1 MIEKIKEV
9 LVTKLSPATSRYPS
23 IVIADS
29 LFGLTKEVWDD
40 EKDMWRLKEFEEL
53 LKFSRLVFLH

>member
-1 MIEKIKEV
+1 MIEKIKVV

-23 IVIADS
+23 IVVADS

-53 LKFSRLVFLH
+53 LKFFEVSIL

>member
-9 LVTKLSPATSRYPS
+9 LVTKLSPATLRYPS

-53 LKFSRLVFLH
+53 LKFFEVSIL

>member
-9 LVTKLSPATSRYPS
+9 LVTKISPATSRYPS
-23 IVIADS
+23 IVIDDS
-29 LFGLTKEVWDD
+29 LFGLTKEVQDD

-53 LKFSRLVFLH
+53 LKIFEVSIL